1 MDKHLTIHQQP
12 RGGFSVSRTIDYYLA
27 PQSPWTYLGHTRLV
41 AMAQGAAAEVRVR
54 PVDLGRVFPVS
65 GGLPLGKRAPQRQAY
80 RLLELRRFADHLA
93 IPLNLE
99 PRYFPVAGDDAARL
113 IIAARQAQGSESA
126 LRLAGAVLAAV
137 WEQERNIADPL
148 VLQQLLQEQGLPAQL
163 VKEAV
168 SGDVQKEY
176 DDNTAAAIAVGVFGA
191 PTYCV
196 DGEMF
201 WGQDRLEFLARRLAR
216 N

>member
-1 MDKHLTIHQQP
+1 M
-12 RGGFSVSRTIDYYLA
+12 SRTIVYYLA
-27 PQSPWTYLGHTRLV
+27 PQSPWTYLGHARLL
-41 AMAQGAAAEVRVR
+41 AMAQAAVADVRLL

-93 IPLNLE
+93 IPLNLQ

-113 IIAARQAQGSESA
+113 IIAARQALGSGSA

-137 WEQERNIADPL
+137 WAQERNIADPQ

-163 VKEAV
+163 VMGAV
-168 SGDVQKEY
+168 SGAVQQEY
-176 DDNTAAAIAVGVFGA
+176 DDNTTAAIAVGVFGA

-196 DGEMF
+196 GGEMF